1 MNQHSLQRKNPKGSA
16 CETERADEVPS
27 GTSID
32 DLGPTEK
39 SLAIIGLLRRL
50 DKQQRVMDRH
60 RMARRGAGCVEPD
73 MAAEAE
79 HAEQLITLLS
89 AELDAMISS
98 LTRRVGRLQNVV
110 ARLDRQSGPGQV
122 IALSES
128 GAAEGGAAESGC
140 NREIGS
146 GDGENGQSTQQPS
159 VPQFAAPKPAVQP
172 GATWAAT
179 EGAEAGDA
187 LPTALPAA
195 LPAAA
200 TAADDEDDDDDDD
213 EDEVDEVPEHLF
225 SLLEHYQSSNRG
237 KAREVGLAT
246 AEHAAT
252 TAGSEASVP
261 AIEILTLVGGEL
273 RDVRYVKRGESHH
286 VDLQSGK
293 RFRLARHTGDGRLQ
307 YFFSAQHFSGEIRS
321 PASESGQG
329 EAIVAGGSQSL
340 PERDL
345 VQINAGASVYL
356 LRRVAAIASPLVE
369 IPRPN
374 SFWRGNARNVGL
386 SAGVHLVAMVMLG
399 LVLLTPRN
407 PREIDRPEFVQVDV
421 QAVLPPAVKPPTVK
435 PPVAKPAVAKP
446 PVRKPEPENKP
457 APRKAEKI
465 PEKKAV
471 QAKAKVTPQE
481 VITPPVAGGADA
493 RGGNLEKRNVKQSGL
508 LATLGSTR
516 TTTAGAQ
523 TALAKVSSLD
533 AVNAPRTEAST
544 LKVAGLTAKVEGARM
559 TIPTGALLDTRG
571 SAAVLRSGGGDGKA
585 MVAALERGGT
595 GQGAVNAMVSAEL
608 SKSVRIQGGMSRE
621 AVKKVIDAHMDEVV
635 YCYESALLGNA
646 ALSGKAVFEW
656 KILESGQ
663 VGETRIQSTTLRSDS
678 IHGCITSAIKAWRF
692 PQPQGAEVLVSYP
705 FIFDMVGF

>member
-122 IALSES
+122 ITLSES
-128 GAAEGGAAESGC
+128 VAAEGDAAESGC

-179 EGAEAGDA
+179 EGAEAADA

-252 TAGSEASVP
+252 TAGFAFVLISHGGTGAGAFGAEGGARVPLPAAGALEYRNTQAGTTFDSRARSAPGVAPTDAAYFDDAVLALSIADVANAARLSARDWGDVTSALLAASTLASQTFTRADIAAVP
-261 AIEILTLVGGEL
+261 GAIADFNTGQNTLNFGALTARAVGAGAVNVSSGIGTSGQGIGAIGALSNLGTAAPLDSAAGEGLDFRFATNTGRYLGISLVDFGDRGGLLGIERVRFRFLQGGTPVASIDKPACRAGDVRANYLLDSGAPFDEVVVTPITTTTGSNSTLLVGG
-273 RDVRYVKRGESHH
+273 
-286 VDLQSGK
+286 
-293 RFRLARHTGDGRLQ
+293 
-307 YFFSAQHFSGEIRS
+307 
-321 PASESGQG
+321 
-329 EAIVAGGSQSL
+329 
-340 PERDL
+340 
-345 VQINAGASVYL
+345 
-356 LRRVAAIASPLVE
+356 
-369 IPRPN
+369 
-374 SFWRGNARNVGL
+374 
-386 SAGVHLVAMVMLG
+386 
-399 LVLLTPRN
+399 
-407 PREIDRPEFVQVDV
+407 
-421 QAVLPPAVKPPTVK
+421 
-435 PPVAKPAVAKP
+435 
-446 PVRKPEPENKP
+446 
-457 APRKAEKI
+457 
-465 PEKKAV
+465 
-471 QAKAKVTPQE
+471 
-481 VITPPVAGGADA
+481 
-493 RGGNLEKRNVKQSGL
+493 
-508 LATLGSTR
+508 
-516 TTTAGAQ
+516 
-523 TALAKVSSLD
+523 
-533 AVNAPRTEAST
+533 
-544 LKVAGLTAKVEGARM
+544 
-559 TIPTGALLDTRG
+559 
-571 SAAVLRSGGGDGKA
+571 LRSC
-585 MVAALERGGT
+585 T
-595 GQGAVNAMVSAEL
+595 
-608 SKSVRIQGGMSRE
+608 
-621 AVKKVIDAHMDEVV
+621 
-635 YCYESALLGNA
+635 ALLGANSCTA
-646 ALSGKAVFEW
+646 AG
-656 KILESGQ
+656 
-663 VGETRIQSTTLRSDS
+663 
-678 IHGCITSAIKAWRF
+678 AIPADDC
-692 PQPQGAEVLVSYP
+692 P
-705 FIFDMVGF
+705 